1 MFEERASYHL
11 QSITP
16 TTFIYFHDFF
26 LALREQMFY
35 YKYKQSFCKQIF
47 AFMLRRTPMQLL
59 EKLTILADAAKYD
72 VSCSSSGSTRR
83 GPNGSI
89 GSAARAGVC
98 HSFTADGRC
107 ISLLKLLM
115 TNNCIYDCAYCL
127 NRRSND
133 KPRAMFT
140 VDEIVTLT
148 MDFYRRNYIEG
159 LFLSSA
165 IIVSP
170 DYTMELLIQ
179 VVEKLRRE
187 QNFHGYIHLK
197 AIPGANP
204 ILIQRAGQLAD
215 RLSVN
220 LELPSEQSLNLLAP
234 EKQKQAL
241 LSPMQQIHHGIMQR
255 REEQTLSHKAPSF
268 VPAGQTTQMIVG
280 ASGESD
286 LQILR
291 LSSALY
297 QKFSMKRVYFSAY
310 VPVNKDSRLPQ
321 IAQPPMLREN
331 RLYQADWLMRFY
343 GFDAAELL
351 DDKKPNF
358 DPNYDPKIIWAVR
371 HPEQFPVEI
380 NTATYQQLIRVPGL
394 GIRCAKRI
402 VSARRTA
409 RLDFEDLVRM
419 HISLKRA
426 QYFITCKGRYYRI
439 PDPKPDAIL
448 RALKPKAKSPYEQLS
463 LFSDWQ
469 TISTTTASQQSNVE
483 VLDDNAF
490 FPKANNTNHLSVIK
504 KSTTP
509 VMKQSDQIKPNDLL
523 PVF

>member
-1 MFEERASYHL
+1 
-11 QSITP
+11 
-16 TTFIYFHDFF
+16 
-26 LALREQMFY
+26 
-35 YKYKQSFCKQIF
+35 
-47 AFMLRRTPMQLL
+47 MQLL

-72 VSCSSSGSTRR
+72 VSCSSSGSTRK
-83 GPNGSI
+83 GNPGTI
-89 GSAARAGVC
+89 GSAAKSGIC

-107 ISLLKLLM
+107 ISLLKILM
-115 TNNCIYDCAYCL
+115 TSNCIYDCAYCL

-133 KPRAMFT
+133 KPRAIFT
-140 VDEIVTLT
+140 VNEIVNLT

-165 IIVSP
+165 VIASP

-179 VVEKLRRE
+179 VVEKLRYTE
-187 QNFHGYIHLK
+187 KFHGYIHLK

-204 ILIQRAGQLAD
+204 ALIERAGRLAD

-220 LELPSEQSLNLLAP
+220 LELPSEQSLKLLAP
-234 EKQKQAL
+234 DKTKQNL
-241 LSPMQQIHHGIMQR
+241 LLPMHQIHRGILER
-255 REEQTLSHKAPSF
+255 REEQALIKKAPLF

-297 QKFSMKRVYFSAY
+297 KKFSMKRVYFSAY
-310 VPVNKDSRLPQ
+310 VPINSDSRLPQ
-321 IAQPPMLREN
+321 IAKPPMLREN

-351 DDKKPNF
+351 DDRNPNF
-358 DPNYDPKIIWAVR
+358 DPDYDPKIIWAVR

-380 NTATYQQLIRVPGL
+380 NTASYQQLIRVPGL

-409 RLDFEDLVRM
+409 RLDFEDLIRM
-419 HISLKRA
+419 KVSLKRA
-426 QYFITCKGRYYRI
+426 QYFITCKGKYYRI
-439 PDPKPDAIL
+439 QNPQPDMIL
-448 RALKPKAKSPYEQLS
+448 RALKPAARSPYEQLS
-463 LFSDWQ
+463 LFGDWQ
-469 TISTTTASQQSNVE
+469 TVKPEALENQIEILDNTAY
-483 VLDDNAF
+483 
-490 FPKANNTNHLSVIK
+490 FPKKSESQSSSQNN
-504 KSTTP
+504 
-509 VMKQSDQIKPNDLL
+509 LL
-523 PVF
+523 PIF

>member
-1 MFEERASYHL
+1 
-11 QSITP
+11 
-16 TTFIYFHDFF
+16 
-26 LALREQMFY
+26 
-35 YKYKQSFCKQIF
+35 
-47 AFMLRRTPMQLL
+47 MQLL

-72 VSCSSSGSTRR
+72 VSCSSSGSTRK
-83 GPNGSI
+83 GNPGTI
-89 GSAARAGVC
+89 GSAAKSGIC

-107 ISLLKLLM
+107 ISLLKILM

-133 KPRAMFT
+133 KPRAIFT
-140 VDEIVTLT
+140 VNEIVNLT

-165 IIVSP
+165 VIASP

-179 VVEKLRRE
+179 VVEKLRYTE
-187 QNFHGYIHLK
+187 KFHGYIHLK

-204 ILIQRAGQLAD
+204 ALIERAGRLAD

-220 LELPSEQSLNLLAP
+220 LELPSEQSLKLLAP
-234 EKQKQAL
+234 DKTKQNL
-241 LSPMQQIHHGIMQR
+241 LLPMHQIHRGILER
-255 REEQTLSHKAPSF
+255 REEQALIKKAPLF

-297 QKFSMKRVYFSAY
+297 NKFSMKRVYFSAY
-310 VPVNKDSRLPQ
+310 VPINSDSRLPQ
-321 IAQPPMLREN
+321 IAKPPMLREN

-351 DDKKPNF
+351 DDRNPNF
-358 DPNYDPKIIWAVR
+358 DPDYDPKIIWAVR

-380 NTATYQQLIRVPGL
+380 NTASYQQLIRVPGL
-394 GIRCAKRI
+394 GIRCAQRI

-409 RLDFEDLVRM
+409 RLDFEDLIRM
-419 HISLKRA
+419 KVSLKRA
-426 QYFITCKGRYYRI
+426 QYFITCKGKYYRI
-439 PDPKPDAIL
+439 QNPQPDMIL
-448 RALKPKAKSPYEQLS
+448 RALKPAARSPYEQLS
-463 LFSDWQ
+463 LFGFWQ
-469 TISTTTASQQSNVE
+469 TVKPEALENQIE
-483 VLDDNAF
+483 VLDNTAY
-490 FPKANNTNHLSVIK
+490 FPQKSESQNSGQNN
-504 KSTTP
+504 
-509 VMKQSDQIKPNDLL
+509 LL

>member
-1 MFEERASYHL
+1 
-11 QSITP
+11 
-16 TTFIYFHDFF
+16 
-26 LALREQMFY
+26 
-35 YKYKQSFCKQIF
+35 
-47 AFMLRRTPMQLL
+47 MQLL

-72 VSCSSSGSTRR
+72 VSCSSSGSTRK
-83 GPNGSI
+83 GNPGTI
-89 GSAARAGVC
+89 GSAAKSGIC

-107 ISLLKLLM
+107 ISLLKILM

-133 KPRAMFT
+133 KPRAIFT
-140 VDEIVTLT
+140 VNEIVNLT

-165 IIVSP
+165 VIASP

-179 VVEKLRRE
+179 VVEKLRYTE
-187 QNFHGYIHLK
+187 KFHGYIHLK

-204 ILIQRAGQLAD
+204 ALIERAGRLAD

-220 LELPSEQSLNLLAP
+220 LELPSEQSLKLLAP
-234 EKQKQAL
+234 DKTKQNL
-241 LSPMQQIHHGIMQR
+241 LLPMHQIHRGILER
-255 REEQTLSHKAPSF
+255 REEQALIKKAPLF

-297 QKFSMKRVYFSAY
+297 KKFSMKRVYFSAY
-310 VPVNKDSRLPQ
+310 VPINSDSRLPQ
-321 IAQPPMLREN
+321 IAKPPMLREN
-331 RLYQADWLMRFY
+331 QLYQADWLMRFY

-351 DDKKPNF
+351 DDRNPNF
-358 DPNYDPKIIWAVR
+358 DPDYDPKIIWAVR

-380 NTATYQQLIRVPGL
+380 NTASYQQLIRVPGL

-409 RLDFEDLVRM
+409 RLDFEDLIRM
-419 HISLKRA
+419 KVSLKRA
-426 QYFITCKGRYYRI
+426 QYFITCKGKYYRI
-439 PDPKPDAIL
+439 QNPQPDMIL
-448 RALKPKAKSPYEQLS
+448 RALKPAARSPYEQLS
-463 LFSDWQ
+463 LFGDWQ
-469 TISTTTASQQSNVE
+469 TVKPEPLENQIE
-483 VLDDNAF
+483 VLDNTAY
-490 FPKANNTNHLSVIK
+490 FPQKSESQSSSQNN
-504 KSTTP
+504 
-509 VMKQSDQIKPNDLL
+509 LL

>member
-1 MFEERASYHL
+1 
-11 QSITP
+11 
-16 TTFIYFHDFF
+16 
-26 LALREQMFY
+26 
-35 YKYKQSFCKQIF
+35 
-47 AFMLRRTPMQLL
+47 MQLL

-72 VSCSSSGSTRR
+72 VSCSSSGSTRK
-83 GPNGSI
+83 GNPGTI
-89 GSAARAGVC
+89 GSAAKSGIC

-107 ISLLKLLM
+107 ISLLKILM

-133 KPRAMFT
+133 KPRAIFT
-140 VDEIVTLT
+140 VNEIVNLT

-165 IIVSP
+165 VIASP

-179 VVEKLRRE
+179 VVEKLRYTE
-187 QNFHGYIHLK
+187 KFHGYIHLK

-204 ILIQRAGQLAD
+204 ALIERAGRLAD

-220 LELPSEQSLNLLAP
+220 LELPSEQSLKLLAP
-234 EKQKQAL
+234 DKTKQNL
-241 LSPMQQIHHGIMQR
+241 LLPMHQIHRGILEH
-255 REEQTLSHKAPSF
+255 REEQALIKKAPLF

-297 QKFSMKRVYFSAY
+297 KKFSMKRVYFSAY
-310 VPVNKDSRLPQ
+310 VPINSDSRLPQ
-321 IAQPPMLREN
+321 IAKPPMLREN

-351 DDKKPNF
+351 DDRNPNF
-358 DPNYDPKIIWAVR
+358 DPDYDPKIIWAVR

-380 NTATYQQLIRVPGL
+380 NTASYQQLIRVPGL

-409 RLDFEDLVRM
+409 RLDFEDLIRM
-419 HISLKRA
+419 KVSLKRA
-426 QYFITCKGRYYRI
+426 QYFITCKGKYYRI
-439 PDPKPDAIL
+439 QNPQPDMIL
-448 RALKPKAKSPYEQLS
+448 RALKPAARSPYEQLS
-463 LFSDWQ
+463 LFGDWQ
-469 TISTTTASQQSNVE
+469 TVKPEPLENQIE
-483 VLDDNAF
+483 VLDNTAY
-490 FPKANNTNHLSVIK
+490 FPQKSESQSSSQNN
-504 KSTTP
+504 
-509 VMKQSDQIKPNDLL
+509 LL

>member
-1 MFEERASYHL
+1 
-11 QSITP
+11 
-16 TTFIYFHDFF
+16 
-26 LALREQMFY
+26 
-35 YKYKQSFCKQIF
+35 
-47 AFMLRRTPMQLL
+47 MQLL

-72 VSCSSSGSTRR
+72 VSCSSSGSTRK
-83 GPNGSI
+83 GNPGTI
-89 GSAARAGVC
+89 GSAAKSGIC

-107 ISLLKLLM
+107 ISLLKILM

-133 KPRAMFT
+133 KPRAIFT
-140 VDEIVTLT
+140 VNEIVNLT

-165 IIVSP
+165 VIASP

-179 VVEKLRRE
+179 VVEKLRYTE
-187 QNFHGYIHLK
+187 KFHGYIHLK

-204 ILIQRAGQLAD
+204 ALIERAGRLAD

-220 LELPSEQSLNLLAP
+220 LELPSEQSLKLLAP
-234 EKQKQAL
+234 DKTKQNL
-241 LSPMQQIHHGIMQR
+241 LLPMHQIHRGILEH
-255 REEQTLSHKAPSF
+255 REEQALIKKAPLF

-297 QKFSMKRVYFSAY
+297 KKFSMKRVYFSAY
-310 VPVNKDSRLPQ
+310 VPINSDSRLPQ
-321 IAQPPMLREN
+321 IAKPPMLREN

-351 DDKKPNF
+351 DDRNPNF
-358 DPNYDPKIIWAVR
+358 DPDYDPKIIWAVR

-380 NTATYQQLIRVPGL
+380 NTASYQQLIRVPGL

-409 RLDFEDLVRM
+409 RLDFEDLIRM
-419 HISLKRA
+419 KVSLKRA
-426 QYFITCKGRYYRI
+426 QYFITCKGKYYRI
-439 PDPKPDAIL
+439 QNPQPDMIL
-448 RALKPKAKSPYEQLS
+448 RALKPAARSPYEQLS
-463 LFSDWQ
+463 LFGDWQ
-469 TISTTTASQQSNVE
+469 TVKPEALENQIEILDNTAYFPQKSESQSSSQ
-483 VLDDNAF
+483 
-490 FPKANNTNHLSVIK
+490 NN
-504 KSTTP
+504 
-509 VMKQSDQIKPNDLL
+509 LL